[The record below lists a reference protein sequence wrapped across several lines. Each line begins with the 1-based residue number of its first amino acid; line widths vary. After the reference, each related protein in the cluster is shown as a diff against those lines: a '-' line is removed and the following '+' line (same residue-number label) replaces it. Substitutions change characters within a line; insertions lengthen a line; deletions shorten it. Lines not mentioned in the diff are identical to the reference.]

1 MSGRKMCF
9 ISMFIHDC
17 LDVRHIRIFVISF
30 YVWIKPRRETSLN
43 STWSY
48 MCNYKVI
55 DIYKNM

>member
-9 ISMFIHDC
+9 ISMFIHDR
-17 LDVRHIRIFVISF
+17 LDVRHIQISVVSF

-48 MCNYKVI
+48 LCNYT
-55 DIYKNM
+55 IYIYENT